1 MRIRRSIAWTH
12 GDDYERTK
20 RQIESECDA
29 ITIDLEDAIVP
40 SQKPQARVGAVK
52 MLTEWDFRGKE
63 RIVRINSP
71 ETEYYA
77 DDMREVIAQG
87 LPDALRIPKCE
98 SVEMVLQVDRD
109 LKAIETS
116 ASLKPNSIEIIAM
129 IESPLGILNA
139 YEIASCCERVTA
151 LSIGMEDLTA
161 EMEVPRSYEIGTT
174 DLLYVRQRF
183 VLCAKAAGVQAI
195 DSGFN
200 KLCPLEFNRPYN
212 EESRR
217 MGFNGRSVRDGEQAK
232 IANEVYGPTE
242 EELDWACRAV
252 EAYEKGNA
260 EGDSEV
266 YVDGRHMCAAAYLK
280 ARKILK
286 RKECIDTKRHRA

>member
-12 GDDYERTK
+12 GDDFERTK

-29 ITIDLEDAIVP
+29 ITIDLEDAIIP
-40 SQKPQARVGAVK
+40 SRKMQARVGAMK

-63 RIVRINSP
+63 RIVRVNAP

-77 DDMREVIAQG
+77 DDMREVVAPG

-98 SVEMVLQVDRD
+98 SIETLLRVDRD
-109 LKAIETS
+109 LKAIEAS
-116 ASLKPNSIEIIAM
+116 AGLKPNSIEIIAM

-161 EMEVPRSYEIGTT
+161 EMEVPRSYETGTM
-174 DLLYVRQRF
+174 DLLYARQRF

-200 KLCPLEFNRPYN
+200 KLCPLAFNRPYN

-217 MGFNGRSVRDGEQAK
+217 MGFVGRSVRDGEQAK

-242 EELDWACRAV
+242 EELNWAYRAV

-280 ARKILK
+280 AKKILEHK
-286 RKECIDTKRHRA
+286 KCIDAKAHQS

>member
-12 GDDYERTK
+12 GDDFERTK
-20 RQIESECDA
+20 KQIDSECDA
-29 ITIDLEDAIVP
+29 ITIDLEDAVVP
-40 SQKPQARVGAVK
+40 SRKPQARAGAVK

-63 RIVRINSP
+63 RIVRINGP
-71 ETEYYA
+71 ETKYYA
-77 DDMREVIAQG
+77 DDMRIVVAPG

-98 SVEMVLQVDRD
+98 SAEMILQVDRD
-109 LKAIETS
+109 LKKIELDAGIS
-116 ASLKPNSIEIIAM
+116 PNTIEIIAM
-129 IESPLGILNA
+129 IESPLGILKA
-139 YEIASCCERVTA
+139 YEIAACCERVTA

-161 EMEVPRSYEIGTT
+161 EMEVPRCYETGTT
-174 DLLYVRQRF
+174 DLLYARQHV

-200 KLCPLEFNRPYN
+200 KLCPLTFNRPYN

-232 IANEVYGPTE
+232 IANEIYGPMRD
-242 EELDWACRAV
+242 ELDWAYRAV
-252 EAYEKGNA
+252 EAYERGDDEGN
-260 EGDSEV
+260 SEV

-280 ARKILK
+280 AKKIIERNK
-286 RKECIDTKRHRA
+286 CINAKQYQV